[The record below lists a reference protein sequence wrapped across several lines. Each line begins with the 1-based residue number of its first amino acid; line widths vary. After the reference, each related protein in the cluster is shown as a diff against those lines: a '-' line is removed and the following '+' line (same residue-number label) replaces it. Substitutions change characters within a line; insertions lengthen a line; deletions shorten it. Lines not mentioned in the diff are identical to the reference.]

1 MSSLLQD
8 LQGRGLIADMANREE
23 LERLLA
29 PDASPLTLYVG
40 FDPTADS
47 LHLGHLIGLLIL
59 RRFQQAG
66 HRPIALAGG
75 ATGMIGDPSGK
86 SAERNLLSTEAL
98 ESNIAGI
105 QKQLGRLLDFESRT
119 NPALLVNNADWMRP
133 ISILDFLRD
142 IGKHFSVNAMMAK
155 DSVRSRLESTSGI
168 SFTEFSYS
176 LLQAYDFLHLNE
188 AHGCILQAGGAD
200 QWGNITAGID
210 LIRRQ
215 HERTA
220 CGLTTPLLTKTD
232 GTKFGKTEGGAV
244 WLSPERTSVY
254 RFYQFLIQVEDAQVI
269 QLLRYFTFLP
279 PGEIAALEAAH
290 AANPERRE
298 AHQRLALELTRLVH
312 GESATADAVRA
323 SGILFGGSLEGITE
337 KQFHEVGA
345 EVPNVTLSR
354 ALLGQPGAALPE
366 ILMASGLSP
375 SKGQARKDIEAGGVY
390 VNNLRATDS
399 KLILGR
405 EHLLFGEF
413 VLLRKGKRNY
423 ALARFQES
431 IPG

>member
-1 MSSLLQD
+1 MATSPILQD
-8 LQGRGLIADMANREE
+8 LQERGLVADMANRDE

-29 PDASPLTLYVG
+29 PGAPPITLYVG

-59 RRFQQAG
+59 RRFQLAG

-86 SAERNLLSTEAL
+86 SSERNLLSSEILEA
-98 ESNIAGI
+98 NIAGI
-105 QKQLGRLLDFESRT
+105 QGQLSRLLDFETKT

-133 ISILDFLRD
+133 FGMLDFLRD
-142 IGKHFSVNAMMAK
+142 VGKHFSVNAMMAK
-155 DSVRSRLESTSGI
+155 DSVKSRMEGAGGI

-176 LLQAYDFLHLNE
+176 LLQAYDFLHLQE
-188 AHGCILQAGGAD
+188 KHGCLLQAGGAD

-210 LIRRQ
+210 LIRRK
-215 HERTA
+215 HEVTA

-244 WLSPERTSVY
+244 WLSRARTSVY

-269 QLLRYFTFLP
+269 QLLKFFTFLP
-279 PGEIAALEAAH
+279 PQDLASLEDQHRAT
-290 AANPERRE
+290 PERRD
-298 AHQRLALELTRLVH
+298 AHKKLAFELTTLVH
-312 GESATADAVRA
+312 GETATADAVRA
-323 SGILFGGSLEGITE
+323 SDILFGGSLEGITE
-337 KQFHEVGA
+337 AQFDEVIA

-354 ALLGQPGAALPE
+354 AILGQPAGVLAEVLIAA
-366 ILMASGLSP
+366 GLSP
-375 SKGQARKDIEAGGVY
+375 SKGQARRDIEAGGVY
-390 VNNLRATDS
+390 LNNLRASETALVVDTQ
-399 KLILGR
+399 
-405 EHLLFGEF
+405 HLLFGKF

-423 ALARFQES
+423 ALARFE
-431 IPG
+431 